1 MSSHQPD
8 DGRPPGGTSR
18 TPHTKPPRKVQWL
31 DDRGSQLSQSLDE
44 HGLDPIA
51 FETLTTALERHRSL
65 SPPHVHNY
73 PPEPP
78 SDLTT
83 RLHSKQENSSILLK
97 RHSAETPSS
106 GTTSPSSRDS
116 SPRPQP
122 RVPGNFVDV
131 NERAGLPGKKDS
143 DSYAQTEAARV
154 VRSHTHKRFMGLK
167 MRHHGGEIMHR
178 RNKKAQDDRKEN
190 GSGVSTDTEQNAGLH
205 NTSRSMGGGVLSAL
219 LALYNQQDSES
230 VSALST
236 PERLSFE
243 LPSEEPWIEKSNRTS
258 RTINEGQQ
266 RGRQS
271 STLNSQSTMSSS
283 RASSVDSRESHD
295 HRGLNR
301 KKPKFPFP
309 SSVLLSGGKPR
320 QARSDAGVFG
330 PLIASTGNLTGAAS
344 PISSGLQPDVRKPGY
359 HLSRFPLYLSLSTRY
374 TWDTKTGAKPR
385 PRSMASD
392 TTSLPGTSV
401 NSPSSPSSPILEP
414 VTHKTK
420 WTHVLKDL
428 PYAGSVLS
436 LGGRSGVNTPGLT
449 PPPTLEG
456 EDPFEMKKYREDD
469 TKKGKKRKRKK
480 AEVFITRHVAKIIQR
495 QEFILKLA
503 RAMMMFGGPSHR
515 LQSQIQSTSHVLDI
529 ELSCLYLPD
538 VLLVSFDD
546 TSTSTSSV
554 RLIRQGST
562 LDLGKLTDAY
572 TLYWKVIHDQL
583 SVADA
588 SAELDVLMC
597 RPQMYSW
604 WKLILFGGMCSASIC
619 SVSFDGS
626 FIDSLILFP
635 LGTLLVAI
643 QLLSVRNELYS
654 NVFEVTVTTLF
665 SFLAA
670 ALASSYHFCYS
681 AIAASAVVL
690 ILPGFIVL
698 CGALELMSR
707 NIVAGSVRLCYA
719 VVYALFLGFGLAMG
733 NKAFEK
739 ISGTTVFGP
748 EDYTCSMTHN
758 SGTRRHRRSFW
769 AFLTVPMYPLFS
781 SLRIQAPYNRKEI
794 LLLVAISCIG
804 WVINHFTGTKFV
816 GQSDIIAAV
825 GAFSIGIISN
835 LYAQFF
841 SGNAYAI
848 MITGILFQVPSGLGS
863 GGLLNYATQ
872 QSAGSKTALS
882 LVSVAIGLTVGLGV
896 SLIITYPI
904 QSRRR
909 AAGIFSL

>member
-18 TPHTKPPRKVQWL
+18 APHTKPPRKVQWL

-83 RLHSKQENSSILLK
+83 RLHSKQEDSSILLK

-143 DSYAQTEAARV
+143 DSCAQTEAARV
-154 VRSHTHKRFMGLK
+154 VRH
-167 MRHHGGEIMHR
+167 
-178 RNKKAQDDRKEN
+178 Q
-190 GSGVSTDTEQNAGLH
+190 
-205 NTSRSMGGGVLSAL
+205 RSIP
-219 LALYNQQDSES
+219 
-230 VSALST
+230 T
-236 PERLSFE
+236 
-243 LPSEEPWIEKSNRTS
+243 
-258 RTINEGQQ
+258 
-266 RGRQS
+266 
-271 STLNSQSTMSSS
+271 
-283 RASSVDSRESHD
+283 
-295 HRGLNR
+295 
-301 KKPKFPFP
+301 
-309 SSVLLSGGKPR
+309 
-320 QARSDAGVFG
+320 RSDAGVFG
-330 PLIASTGNLTGAAS
+330 PLIASTGNLIGAAS

-414 VTHKTK
+414 VSHKTK

-436 LGGRSGVNTPGLT
+436 VGGRSGVGTPGLT
-449 PPPTLEG
+449 PSPTLEG

-469 TKKGKKRKRKK
+469 KKKEKKRKRKK

-546 TSTSTSSV
+546 ASTSTSSV

-626 FIDSLILFP
+626 FIDSLIVFP

-670 ALASSYHFCYS
+670 ALASSHHFCYS
-681 AIAASAVVL
+681 AIASSAVVL
-690 ILPGFIVL
+690 ILPGFVVL

-758 SGTRRHRRSFW
+758 VHGQWYQKTPSKFW
-769 AFLTVPMYPLFS
+769 AFLTVPMYSLFL

-835 LYAQFF
+835 LYARFF
-841 SGNAYAI
+841 SGNAFAI

-872 QSAGSKTALS
+872 QSAGITTSYISGFQTALS

-896 SLIITYPI
+896 SLVITYPI